1 MRHKD
6 IVRGII
12 ICLVVL
18 FIAFCV
24 MLATPAKAYEGERIT
39 TAKQDALHNAAD
51 ILRSVGYAEDSEV
64 IKALQAEWW
73 REQEDLDIIAK
84 VIQHEADPEWCEWEH
99 SVAVGA
105 VVCNR
110 VKSPHFPNTVREV
123 VEQPG
128 QYLKAYT
135 SDFSGTTR
143 LAYEAAKV
151 ALDGDHD
158 VPADCYWQD
167 TNRQGVSVWKSF
179 LCETPYG
186 FRSTTYI
193 CRGIPGVA

>member
-84 VIQHEADPEWCEWEH
+84 VIQHEADPEWCEW
-99 SVAVGA
+99 
-105 VVCNR
+105 
-110 VKSPHFPNTVREV
+110 
-123 VEQPG
+123 
-128 QYLKAYT
+128 
-135 SDFSGTTR
+135 
-143 LAYEAAKV
+143 
-151 ALDGDHD
+151 ALPWAWWCAIG
-158 VPADCYWQD
+158 
-167 TNRQGVSVWKSF
+167 
-179 LCETPYG
+179 
-186 FRSTTYI
+186 
-193 CRGIPGVA
+193 

>member
-18 FIAFCV
+18 FVAFCV
-24 MLATPAKAYEGERIT
+24 MLATPAKAYDGERIT

-73 REQEDLDIIAK
+73 REQENLDIIAK
-84 VIQHEADPEWCEWEH
+84 VIQNEADPQWCEWEH

-110 VKSPHFPNTVREV
+110 VKSPHFPDTVREV

-128 QYLKAYT
+128 QYLVSYT
-135 SDFSGTTR
+135 YGFDGVTE
-143 LAYEAAKV
+143 LAYLAAKA

-158 VPADCYWQD
+158 VPEDAYWQD
-167 TNRQGVSVWKSF
+167 THIQGVSVWKAF
-179 LCETPYG
+179 ELDTGWYK
-186 FRSTTYI
+186 STTYI
-193 CRGIPGVA
+193 CCGIPGVD